1 MTKKK
6 RSKTVR
12 RIIRNLENINQAAA
26 ASCKSF
32 DEIVEHLGRISKILT
47 DRTMVTH
54 IEKQNIRCELHQ
66 TLNGFMLKV
75 NFNPFKNLKFIETM
89 EKYFHIVGVESEH
102 EIRGYNAIIF
112 KAGEYKQESI
122 LDKIQAVLEECFF
135 S

>member
-1 MTKKK
+1 
-6 RSKTVR
+6 
-12 RIIRNLENINQAAA
+12 
-26 ASCKSF
+26 
-32 DEIVEHLGRISKILT
+32 
-47 DRTMVTH
+47 MVTH
-54 IEKQNIRCELHQ
+54 IEKEGIHCELHQ

-102 EIRGYNAIIF
+102 EIRGYNAVIF